1 MAKHVSTPSDIIDYK
16 GVPCRRAYAR
26 ALIMAN
32 EEGYTCHLD
41 SGFRSV
47 AKQWK
52 LWWLYKA
59 GKGALAAFPG
69 TSTHNK
75 RNYRQGLDI
84 NSLDNG
90 TGRFQRWA
98 RKHGM
103 TFNLTV
109 RGEAWHLN
117 AAENYDHHIYVLWHR
132 RLERIA
138 AKQREDRARLEA
150 DRKRKKKHG

>member
-1 MAKHVSTPSDIIDYK
+1 MVDASDIITYK
-16 GVPCRRAYAR
+16 GVQCRRAYVR

-32 EEGYTCHLD
+32 EEGYHCHLD

-52 LWWLYKA
+52 LWFKYKA
-59 GKGALAAFPG
+59 GKGPLAAFPG

-75 RNYRQGLDI
+75 RTWQQGMDI
-84 NSLDNG
+84 NSLDGG
-90 TGRFQRWA
+90 TGRFQNWA

-109 RGEAWHLN
+109 PGEAWHLN
-117 AAENYDHHIYVLWHR
+117 AAKNYDHTIYVLWHR
-132 RLERIA
+132 RLERIDA
-138 AKQREDRARLEA
+138 RKREARARLEE
-150 DRKRKKKHG
+150 DRKRKTKHG